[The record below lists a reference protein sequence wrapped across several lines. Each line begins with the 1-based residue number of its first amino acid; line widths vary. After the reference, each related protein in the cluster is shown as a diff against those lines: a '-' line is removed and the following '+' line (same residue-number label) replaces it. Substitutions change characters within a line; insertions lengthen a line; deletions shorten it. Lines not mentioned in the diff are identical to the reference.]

1 MKKIIHIALVS
12 LFALSAAAPSID
24 AFAAKGGNGGGNAGG
39 NGGGNSGGNGGGNAG
54 GNGGGN
60 AGGNGGDNDAS
71 RGGRGTSKSSDQ
83 ISSKSNANKF
93 DSNVRARGLQSLKFL
108 DAGKS
113 SGKSFDSRLSAT
125 VRFISRFDANGDG
138 QVTKDETKNL
148 ATQKFAELNVDGTG
162 NITRTDLIAVLSENL
177 ALETSVIFN
186 AMDKNKDGKLSAGES
201 FNTHNSLVG
210 NGADIN
216 GDGSISLQEYND
228 YNLSLSIDATVEEL
242 DINKDGEI
250 SSEEF
255 VTDAENQL
263 TEIDTNQDGVI
274 SETEA
279 TSS

>member
-1 MKKIIHIALVS
+1 MKKIMHIALVS
-12 LFALSAAAPSID
+12 LFALSAIAPSID
-24 AFAAKGGNGGGNAGG
+24 AFAAKGGNSGGNSGG
-39 NGGGNSGGNGGGNAG
+39 NGGGNSGGNSG

-60 AGGNGGDNDAS
+60 VGGGSDNSKGGGNA
-71 RGGRGTSKSSDQ
+71 SKSSDQ

-93 DSNVRARGLQSLKFL
+93 DSNVRAKGLQSLKFL

-138 QVTKDETKNL
+138 LVTKDETKNL
-148 ATQKFAELNVDGTG
+148 ATQKFAELNIDGTG
-162 NITRTDLIAVLSENL
+162 NIARTDLIAVLSEKL

-186 AMDKNKDGKLSAGES
+186 AMDANKDGKLSAGES

-216 GDGSISLQEYND
+216 SDGSISLQEYND
-228 YNLSLSIDATVEEL
+228 YNLSLSIDATIEEL

-250 SSEEF
+250 SSEEV

-263 TEIDTNQDGVI
+263 TEIDANQDGVI
-274 SETEA
+274 SETDA